1 MDDEQQGDIEVI
13 TLEAGLDEIVGEA
26 VRELTPKHPIVY
38 DAYSSWKLASQKKM
52 SDFSIAVLKEILN
65 SFDVDLSDVI
75 VGRNKPYIE
84 KLQSL
89 CEEYACQRWGMSWL
103 SQC

>member
-1 MDDEQQGDIEVI
+1 MDDEQQGDIEVV

-38 DAYSSWKLASQKKM
+38 DAYNSCELTSQKKM
-52 SDFSIAVLKEILN
+52 SDISIAVLKDIWN
-65 SFDVDLSDVI
+65 SFDVDLSDVT
-75 VGRNKPYIE
+75 VGRNKHYIE

-89 CEEYACQRWGMSWL
+89 CEECACQR
-103 SQC
+103 